1 MHHKFTFLGG
11 KILKYDENS
20 KTHSP
25 LSTLKSM
32 HVTPMKWNFSLVPK
46 YMIN

>member
-11 KILKYDENS
+11 EILKYDENS

-25 LSTLKSM
+25 LSKMS
-32 HVTPMKWNFSLVPK
+32 P
-46 YMIN
+46 